1 MKTKFIMILR
11 GNCFHLFPFAG
22 QVVDRQ
28 SSTTT
33 TTTCTM
39 AAWRLMIDGFLETT
53 GEVEMTMDTNGEFPI
68 RKVSTQIT
76 SAGKFHQLGIL
87 GWAMVGPHL

>member
-1 MKTKFIMILR
+1 
-11 GNCFHLFPFAG
+11 
-22 QVVDRQ
+22 
-28 SSTTT
+28 
-33 TTTCTM
+33 M
-39 AAWRLMIDGFLETT
+39 AAWRLMIDGFQTT

-76 SAGKFHQLGIL
+76 SAGMFHLLGTL